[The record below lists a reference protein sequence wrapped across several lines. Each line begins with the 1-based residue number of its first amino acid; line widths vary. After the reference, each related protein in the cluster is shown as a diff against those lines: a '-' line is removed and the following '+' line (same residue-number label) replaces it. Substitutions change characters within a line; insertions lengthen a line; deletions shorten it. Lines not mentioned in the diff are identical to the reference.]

1 MNKILLQRYM
11 RVFGDTSV
19 TLAAALGISKQR
31 LSAKLNG
38 YKGAQFNQSEIGM
51 IIRRYDLKASTAV
64 HIFFGEDVRP

>member
-1 MNKILLQRYM
+1 MNKTLLQRYM
-11 RVFGDTSV
+11 RVFGDTNV

-38 YKGAQFNQSEIGM
+38 YNGAQFNQNEIGM

-64 HIFFGEDVRP
+64 HIFFGYDIRI